1 MKSMAKEKATVTLD
15 RSKADEARSLVGA
28 RSTSEVI
35 ERALDLLIRVER
47 LRRDISAYR
56 RVPPTDAEIEIAV
69 LADAAGVADDT
80 DWEALYAEDTG

>member
-1 MKSMAKEKATVTLD
+1 MAKEKATISLD
-15 RSKADEARSLVGA
+15 RSKADEARALVGG

-35 ERALDLLIRVER
+35 DRALDLLLRVER
-47 LRRDISAYR
+47 LRRDITAYR

-80 DWEALYAEDTG
+80 DWEALYAEGAG